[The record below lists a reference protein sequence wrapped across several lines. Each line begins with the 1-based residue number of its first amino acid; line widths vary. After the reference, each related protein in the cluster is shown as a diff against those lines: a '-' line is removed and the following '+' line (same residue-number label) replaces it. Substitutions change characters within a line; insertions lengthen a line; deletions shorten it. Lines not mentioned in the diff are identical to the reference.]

1 MINKFS
7 GRSRALPSDRPD
19 RAVIDIGSSTVRMV
33 VYAGSR
39 RAPFVW
45 LNEKV
50 TAKLGRDLAATGR
63 LPEKAIELA
72 LMGLARFAVIL
83 RDLDVADVQCVATA
97 AVRDARNGGEFLE
110 RVRALGLSPRLLTG
124 EEEANYSAMGV
135 IGAFPGAAGV
145 VADLGGGSLEL
156 VAIGQGRCHHGVSLP
171 LGTLRLPA
179 LREQGDAAFREAV
192 ARELAG
198 VDFGAGWASQ
208 QSGPLYLVGGTWR
221 ALASFAIH
229 GKKYP
234 LSDPHAFRLANA
246 DALKLAEQL
255 AAMTPEQLAAID
267 GIPAS
272 RAGGL
277 PDASAMLQVML
288 AALEPDGLVI
298 SAWGLR
304 EGLLFDK
311 LEPAAR
317 EQDPLLAAV
326 SHFTAP
332 RGASLSGAT
341 MMAGWTSS
349 VVSPLSSGGGNG
361 GEQLRLAAIL
371 LAKAQARLEP
381 NMRLRHSFD
390 WAMDKRW
397 IGIDHRGRALLG
409 AALRGACG
417 RPEPTADLLRLASDA
432 DLREAAGWGLA
443 FRLCRRIGAGSR
455 ASMLTSR
462 LLREEDRLV
471 LWLDESRA
479 ALASEHVTADLKA
492 LADWLG
498 CTPELRIGTRVS

>member
-1 MINKFS
+1 MS
-7 GRSRALPSDRPD
+7 GKSRAVATDRPD
-19 RAVIDIGSSTVRMV
+19 RAVIDIGSNTVRMV

-39 RAPFVW
+39 RAPLVW

-50 TAKLGRDLAATGR
+50 TARLGRDLASTGKM
-63 LPEKAIELA
+63 PAKAMDLA
-72 LMGLARFAVIL
+72 LTGLARFAVIL
-83 RDLDVADVQCVATA
+83 RDLEVEDVQCVATA
-97 AVRDARNGGEFLE
+97 AVRDASNGAAFLDS
-110 RVRALGLSPRLLTG
+110 VRALGLDPRLLTG
-124 EEEANYSAMGV
+124 EEEANYSALGV

-145 VADLGGGSLEL
+145 VADLGGGSMEL

-171 LGTLRLPA
+171 LGTLRLPL
-179 LREQGDAAFREAV
+179 LRAQGQSAFRDAV
-192 ARELAG
+192 KRELAS
-198 VDFGAGWASQ
+198 AGWASDQ
-208 QSGPLYLVGGTWR
+208 PGPLYLVGGTWR
-221 ALASFAIH
+221 ALASFAMQ
-229 GKKYP
+229 GKTYP
-234 LSDPHAFRLANA
+234 LSDPHAFRLGNA
-246 DALKLAEQL
+246 DAAKLAARL
-255 AAMTPEQLAAID
+255 AAMAPEQLAAID

-272 RAGGL
+272 RAAGL
-277 PDASAMLQVML
+277 PDAAAMLQVML
-288 AALEPDGLVI
+288 TVLEPDGLVI

-304 EGLLFDK
+304 EGLLFDR

-317 EQDPLLAAV
+317 DQDPLLAAV

-341 MMAGWTSS
+341 MMAGWTSA
-349 VVSPLSSGGGNG
+349 VVSSLGNG
-361 GEQLRLAAIL
+361 SEKLRLAAIL
-371 LAKAQARLEP
+371 LAKAQTRLEP

-409 AALRGACG
+409 AALRGACA
-417 RPEPTADLLRLASDA
+417 RPEPTADLLRLASAA

-462 LLREEDRLV
+462 LLREDDRLV
-471 LWLDESRA
+471 LWLDHSRA
-479 ALASEHVTADLKA
+479 ALASEHVTTDLKA

-498 CTPELRIGTRVS
+498 CTPELRIGERELAPART